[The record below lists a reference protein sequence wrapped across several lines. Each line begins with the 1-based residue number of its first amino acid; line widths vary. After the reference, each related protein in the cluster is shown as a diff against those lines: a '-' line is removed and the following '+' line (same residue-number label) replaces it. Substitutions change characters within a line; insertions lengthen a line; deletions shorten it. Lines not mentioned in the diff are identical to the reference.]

1 MGLQPRVSYPIHMTQ
16 GRAFSNDI
24 SSGTLRVYSV
34 PGPALVSSDIFNE
47 FSEQTYETV
56 TVRIPILQMGKEFK
70 QPTYIIGGGRLEC
83 GLGPRD
89 PGHHSCIL
97 SAI

>member
-1 MGLQPRVSYPIHMTQ
+1 MGLQPQVSYPIHMTQ

-24 SSGTLRVYSV
+24 SSGTLSVYSV
-34 PGPALVSSDIFNE
+34 PGPALVSSDTFNE

-56 TVRIPILQMGKEFK
+56 TVRIPILWMGKEFK
-70 QPTYIIGGGRLEC
+70 QPTSVIGEGRLEC
-83 GLGPRD
+83 GSGPWA
-89 PGHHSCIL
+89 PGYSSCIL